1 VILSSLVNL
10 WYYRADKP
18 DSGCPNAL
26 QNWADTV
33 VKFRTLEKTHNFAV
47 KFCKSYAQGADPQEV
62 TGSQHLAGRP
72 TVLMAVSIQKI
83 GKYPEIARRLQKPGR
98 SARPTPGKAHIGF
111 KSGRFRARTAGRR
124 IRTPGST

>member
-10 WYYRADKP
+10 LYYRADRP

-47 KFCKSYAQGADPQEV
+47 KFCKSYAQRADPQEV
-62 TGSQHLAGRP
+62 TGSQHLAGRAK
-72 TVLMAVSIQKI
+72 VLMAVSIQKI
-83 GKYPEIARRLQKPGR
+83 GKYPEIARRFQKPGA
-98 SARPTPGKAHIGF
+98 SAHATPRQANIGF
-111 KSGRFRARTAGRR
+111 K
-124 IRTPGST
+124 